1 MNFKKL
7 VSVVCTWG
15 VLDIM
20 KLWRKR
26 VERECK
32 IYMVKPNTKC
42 SERGRVSM
50 IYSIKVGPK
59 KFAMVRF
66 HVKNK

>member
-20 KLWRKR
+20 KLWRQR

-32 IYMVKPNTKC
+32 IYMVKPNADLQGVV
-42 SERGRVSM
+42 SEVM
-50 IYSIKVGPK
+50 YPW
-59 KFAMVRF
+59 FTP
-66 HVKNK
+66 